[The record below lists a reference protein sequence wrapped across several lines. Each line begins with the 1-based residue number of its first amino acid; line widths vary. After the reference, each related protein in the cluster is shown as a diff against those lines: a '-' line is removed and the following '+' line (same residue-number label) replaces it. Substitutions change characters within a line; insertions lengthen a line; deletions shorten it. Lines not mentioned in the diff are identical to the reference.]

1 MDDLDNQTE
10 EVFQGGTTDQWRD
23 YADTLQVSVPE
34 ISLKDAT
41 TFVASMTPVIGD
53 AMAAKEVYDE
63 LKKDEPNYYLA
74 GALGGATIVG
84 LIPGVGDAAAKAIR
98 TGAKEVFDVAK
109 RIKVDP
115 NTLGSTGGNI
125 SFTPKAANSVDE
137 PKIISFTKKKE
148 EKDLKDFKTN
158 LMSDVQDIATKRAD
172 LTKELYDTGYFD
184 KYTKGVRVESKNS
197 KGELLPPYKITG
209 YSLDKTRLE
218 NPNLKRIEK
227 NLGIKFNFIE
237 KDGDYYIARLN
248 METPDGSTSSVYLDA
263 LKQRNTPIMDGPKEQ
278 SVWSYPKQLYDSA
291 DTSIN
296 VKLNPAGYNE
306 LKKRG
311 EIKDGDVIVDI
322 GGGRFD
328 NLVQDA
334 AEEGATV
341 KVYDPFNRTPEHN
354 SVVVDSIKDGQADMA
369 MSHNVLNVIQ
379 EDKNI
384 IDIALQAENAIK
396 PNGKA
401 HFSVYEGTGKG
412 EGKVTTKG
420 YQRNEKTAAYVPL
433 IEKVFGEG
441 NVTRK
446 GKIITATK
454 NVKEFNEGGTIMDEQ
469 TRMAFAL
476 GGSVDLDTVPDNTK
490 GIDPVSGNEVPIGS
504 TPKEVRDDI
513 PAQLS
518 EGEYVVPS
526 DVVRFYGVRFFE
538 NLRAKAKFGYKDMAD
553 NGRIGGE
560 PVDEPDM
567 DMMFDVSELDFED
580 DGEPMA
586 MADGG
591 YALSP
596 GDEGYAT
603 MGALGLGSEGIT
615 AGYGSAGSAPTVEV
629 RTYVNEAGHTIYITF
644 INGEPQTS
652 IPPGYTLQEETTAD
666 TTTTAATTAQPE
678 PQVVTPRGRDRSSTP
693 MPTPKAINY
702 KELTTEEISK
712 MLEDQTSA
720 KSTAISI
727 GAGAINPVL
736 GLLVKGAM
744 MDSARRLENEIERR
758 IASEEYAGDKQ
769 VLEDMLKASKE
780 GKPGLIQKIFGA
792 VKDAFVPETQ
802 EEADALE
809 IAMQMDTGDV
819 TQFEGDIN
827 LDVDPIIKTE
837 STIPTEAE
845 VIAPTTGKVSTYVD
859 PVTREETKFESYGQ
873 VTRNGVYA
881 GDGFEWY
888 KMEDKDGN
896 AIKSSDGSPVLGRRY
911 TKEGEDNGLGQDTI
925 IATELGYGQPEDR
938 DTFIK
943 IAEVSMEEGSEF
955 ASNKGSAND
964 GDWINFITTGSF
976 KASDS
981 FAAMQAKEAGEEN
994 DYSPTLTYGDA
1005 LEEIKAPEVKVEELE
1020 VKVKEPEVT
1029 IKEPEVED
1037 QDAEAQEILDLIE
1050 NSETPVIENPAGEVF
1065 TKEAYDLLPYSTDA
1079 NDPNQI
1085 KTTRLDMNLVDT
1097 ITPEE
1102 SKRFRDIRKAKEA
1115 ETARLASLKAQK
1127 DAGNFATEAE
1137 IQVARDKNENI
1148 YGQQLAKTQDQK
1160 TRTEK
1165 MADYTKS
1172 QKIIQDR
1179 IKSGQFDSS
1188 GKARGG
1194 RAKGG
1199 LMKKTKKK

>member
-23 YADTLQVSVPE
+23 YADSLQVSIPE

-63 LKKDEPNYYLA
+63 LKKVNPNYYLA

-84 LIPGVGDAAAKAIR
+84 LIPGIGDAAAKAIMN
-98 TGAKEVFDVAK
+98 GAREVFDVAK
-109 RIKVDP
+109 RVKPKPNNKIDYGVSKTGVPQINMISDTPAGVYDKTVTQSAVD
-115 NTLGSTGGNI
+115 LM
-125 SFTPKAANSVDE
+125 DE
-137 PKIISFTKKKE
+137 PAFGEGFTRRL
-148 EKDLKDFKTN
+148 EKVAQENSIGAGDTTFMPMQVYSELSDRVRSKDFKVVPSETKKVSSTDLPPAENSARTQIAGTLPTYKKADNLLTELAGDGKTLDFGAGLGLSKKELDFDTYEPFPKKDFNPDFTDPSDIPSESYKKLTN
-158 LMSDVQDIATKRAD
+158 L
-172 LTKELYDTGYFD
+172 
-184 KYTKGVRVESKNS
+184 
-197 KGELLPPYKITG
+197 
-209 YSLDKTRLE
+209 
-218 NPNLKRIEK
+218 
-227 NLGIKFNFIE
+227 
-237 KDGDYYIARLN
+237 
-248 METPDGSTSSVYLDA
+248 
-263 LKQRNTPIMDGPKEQ
+263 
-278 SVWSYPKQLYDSA
+278 
-291 DTSIN
+291 
-296 VKLNPAGYNE
+296 
-306 LKKRG
+306 
-311 EIKDGDVIVDI
+311 
-322 GGGRFD
+322 
-328 NLVQDA
+328 
-334 AEEGATV
+334 
-341 KVYDPFNRTPEHN
+341 
-354 SVVVDSIKDGQADMA
+354 
-369 MSHNVLNVIQ
+369 NVLNVVPRDVRDTIVKDIGRILEPDGRAVITTRGRDVMSAKGKPGPENMSIITTKETYQKGFTQPELKLYIQ
-379 EDKNI
+379 ET
-384 IDIALQAENAIK
+384 L
-396 PNGKA
+396 
-401 HFSVYEGTGKG
+401 G
-412 EGKVTTKG
+412 EGFDITNNKLGAAGVTVHKLPNKG
-420 YQRNEKTAAYVPL
+420 YA
-433 IEKVFGEG
+433 
-441 NVTRK
+441 
-446 GKIITATK
+446 
-454 NVKEFNEGGTIMDEQ
+454 EGGTIMDEQ

-538 NLRAKAKFGYKDMAD
+538 NLRAKAKFGYQDMAD

-603 MGALGLGSEGIT
+603 AGALGLGSEGIS
-615 AGYGSAGSAPTVEV
+615 AGYESAASTPSVEV

-644 INGEPQTS
+644 IDGNPQTS
-652 IPPGYTLQEETTAD
+652 IPPGYTLQAETTTD
-666 TTTTAATTAQPE
+666 TTTSTATTTAQPE
-678 PQVVTPRGRDRSSTP
+678 PQVVTPSSRDRRSRP
-693 MPTPKAINY
+693 MPAPKAINY
-702 KELTTEEISK
+702 KTLTTEEIAN
-712 MLEDQTSA
+712 MLEDQSSA
-720 KSTAISI
+720 KSTAVAF

-736 GLLVKGAM
+736 GLFVKGAM

-758 IASEEYAGDKQ
+758 IASEDTSTSDKAI
-769 VLEDMLKASKE
+769 LEGLLEASKKD
-780 GKPGLIQKIFGA
+780 KPGLITRVYGA
-792 VKDAFVPETQ
+792 LKEEFFPET
-802 EEADALE
+802 EAEVKALE
-809 IAMQMDTGDV
+809 IAKQMDAGEVYD
-819 TQFEGDIN
+819 FEGNIIGDAISPG
-827 LDVDPIIKTE
+827 DPEITGMDLEKTQSPVE
-837 STIPTEAE
+837 VAE
-845 VIAPTTGKVSTYVD
+845 NTIAPTTGNVSTFTD
-859 PVTREETKFESYGQ
+859 PKTGKETQFESYGQ
-873 VTRNGVYA
+873 VTKFGVYA

-888 KMEDKDGN
+888 ATD
-896 AIKSSDGSPVLGRRY
+896 IKSSDGSPVLGRRY
-911 TKEGEDNGLGQDTI
+911 TGEGEDNNLGQETI
-925 IATELGYGQPEDR
+925 IATELGYGNIEDR
-938 DTFIK
+938 DTFVK

-955 ASNKGSAND
+955 ASSKGSAND
-964 GDWINFITTGSF
+964 GDWIDFITTGDF
-976 KASDS
+976 GASES
-981 FAAMQAKEAGEEN
+981 FAAMKAKEANEKN

-1029 IKEPEVED
+1029 IKEPEVKD

-1065 TKEAYDLLPYSTDA
+1065 TKDAYDLLPYSTDA
-1079 NDPNQI
+1079 NDPSQI

-1102 SKRFRDIRKAKEA
+1102 SKRLRDIRKAKEA

-1199 LMKKTKKK
+1199 LMKRTKKK